1 MNQSDV
7 LAQLQND
14 SCQQKSEYEEIIA
27 QNLDEYL
34 ENHGDILMNLK
45 INSLCNIF
53 SHSKRKLNNH
63 DLAYNNIKKHYLDT
77 NDFNIL
83 ILISFLDGSKL
94 NEENLTDSFTM
105 SQNNNAFLP
114 KLNSSIIKTKN
125 DAYKMMEKIDEV
137 EGENQIIQEQN
148 EEIKK
153 LRKENQKSK
162 ENSIEMMKL
171 IFSNDK
177 FFTSQFSNIKDLLIL
192 AFKNGDV
199 SKIKELTLDKLTLDN
214 GINLLLDKITLTAE
228 IIESPNAEGIIQ
240 IPNSILYN
248 NQNYE
253 IISINKKSFYSN
265 KQLKSVQFQ
274 PNSKIKIIGEKSF
287 YDSSLESIII
297 PNSVLKIKKNAFGNC
312 NSIKSVI
319 FESYSK
325 LTSMGKR
332 AFQSISLQ
340 SISIPP
346 TVTKIKS
353 KCFYKC
359 NNLQF
364 INLLSNSKLKFIGKK
379 SFYNTKINRLFI
391 PKSVEIIEEGC
402 FNGMPDD
409 LKIELPE
416 SNTNFLYFND
426 QMILAKSNPNNGEF
440 DMILF
445 SSRNCVHV
453 EIPSSVKY
461 ICSYA
466 FSQCKKLRMISFKH
480 DSKLRSIGQKAFD
493 ESLIEEIHIPSS
505 VYKIARN
512 AFLCCLYLQKIRILG
527 EHDEIGENMFDKISI
542 SLKYKSPIEL
552 SISKTNRYF
561 KYIDEKFI
569 LGKSSLK
576 NKEFDIF
583 LYANSNLQNIEIPLS
598 IKTIAP
604 FAVKYC
610 DNLHDVTISPN
621 SNLQLI
627 DNDAFNHSYIHNIY
641 IPSQVVKIGKRS
653 FQSCP
658 NLNIEFSHYSKL
670 EIIEKYAFNNSCFT
684 SINIPSTVIE
694 IKKFAFQN
702 CKIQNIN
709 FQNDSKLA
717 HIGKF
722 AFSYTKMNE
731 ILIPPKV
738 TKTKIC
744 NFSEAKKIM
753 FTENSELQTIEK
765 SDLYMNELEYIMF
778 PSMLYKIDRDWLKC
792 FSNLK
797 KIEISKENKNF
808 KYYNDK
814 LIIGKSNPNID
825 DFDSIIFANRDLIK
839 IEIPSFIKFIC
850 PYSFSYCKHLK
861 TVTFQPDSK
870 LQIIDHDAFAN
881 STIKNIKIPSSVEK
895 INNCA
900 FSGCKNL
907 WSVDF
912 SPDSKL
918 KLLGSYVYNQCR
930 IFRIIIPPLLEKIAV
945 DCFIGIGY
953 SYFSAYLDIS
963 NIEISKENKNFKYY
977 NDNFIIGK
985 SNPNIDDF
993 DMIIFAKRNLTEIE
1007 IPSFIRIIWPYV
1019 FYKQENL
1026 KTVTFQPDSKLQI
1039 IGEYA
1044 FASSGINSI
1053 EFPPSVEQIHN
1064 EAFSYCSSLNSIN
1077 FAPNSNLTS
1086 IGSWAFA
1093 YSNIESIKIP
1103 PHLKQIDNGLLEKC
1117 KNLKTLEIPSNSEI
1131 NSISEYIFNNSY
1143 FVNYIITPEINRK
1156 LLNRYLTQNKMN
1168 FFEVDSNAKLSKY
1181 FYNQFQTIKLKDSC
1195 NDINRDWLKYFSNL
1209 KKIEISKEN
1218 KNFKYYNDK
1227 LIIGKSNPNIDDF
1240 DSIIFANRDLIKI
1253 EIPSFIKFICPYS
1266 FSYCKHLKT
1275 VTFQP
1280 DSKLQIIDHDA
1291 FANSTIEDIIIPSNV
1306 FRIESQAFFECSKLK
1321 NVQFEQ
1327 NSKLMIICHHAFSKT
1342 SIQKITIP
1350 STVAEIELYAFSDCL
1365 SLSSFEIL
1373 ENSKLKSIGYYIFTN
1388 TKLTK
1393 LYIPSRIESF
1403 EYFTFYQ
1410 LPQNFRL
1417 TISNENTSFKNFGD
1431 SLIIGKS
1438 NPNINDFD
1446 VILYASRDLNEIK
1459 IPSFIK
1465 HINKYAFHNCKN
1477 LKTVVFQPDS
1487 KLQTIDD
1494 FAFAESAIEKITI
1507 PKHVI
1512 SINVGSFSKCQHL
1525 VSIEFSKDSELLSI
1539 GSSAFEESSLEKITI
1554 PKHVSIIGDK
1564 SFLKCIKLISVEFEQ
1579 NSELEIIC
1587 EKAFEGS
1594 SIVNFVVPSHVK
1606 EIQSCFCCCS
1616 KLNSLVFEENSNLL
1630 KIDKTGLDE
1639 RLQASIPQKD
1649 PIEIL

>member
-63 DLAYNNIKKHYLDT
+63 DLAYNNIKKHYIDT

-319 FESYSK
+319 FESDSK

-409 LKIELPE
+409 LKIKLPE

-552 SISKTNRYF
+552 SLSKTNRYF

-641 IPSQVVKIGKRS
+641 IPSNVVKIGKRS

-722 AFSYTKMNE
+722 AFFYTKMNE

-744 NFSEAKKIM
+744 NFSKAQKIM

-765 SDLYMNELEYIMF
+765 SDSYMNELEYIMF

-825 DFDSIIFANRDLIK
+825 DFDSIIFANRDLI
-839 IEIPSFIKFIC
+839 E
-850 PYSFSYCKHLK
+850 
-861 TVTFQPDSK
+861 
-870 LQIIDHDAFAN
+870 
-881 STIKNIKIPSSVEK
+881 
-895 INNCA
+895 
-900 FSGCKNL
+900 
-907 WSVDF
+907 
-912 SPDSKL
+912 
-918 KLLGSYVYNQCR
+918 
-930 IFRIIIPPLLEKIAV
+930 
-945 DCFIGIGY
+945 
-953 SYFSAYLDIS
+953 
-963 NIEISKENKNFKYY
+963 
-977 NDNFIIGK
+977 
-985 SNPNIDDF
+985 
-993 DMIIFAKRNLTEIE
+993 
-1007 IPSFIRIIWPYV
+1007 
-1019 FYKQENL
+1019 
-1026 KTVTFQPDSKLQI
+1026 
-1039 IGEYA
+1039 
-1044 FASSGINSI
+1044 
-1053 EFPPSVEQIHN
+1053 
-1064 EAFSYCSSLNSIN
+1064 
-1077 FAPNSNLTS
+1077 
-1086 IGSWAFA
+1086 
-1093 YSNIESIKIP
+1093 
-1103 PHLKQIDNGLLEKC
+1103 
-1117 KNLKTLEIPSNSEI
+1117 
-1131 NSISEYIFNNSY
+1131 
-1143 FVNYIITPEINRK
+1143 
-1156 LLNRYLTQNKMN
+1156 
-1168 FFEVDSNAKLSKY
+1168 
-1181 FYNQFQTIKLKDSC
+1181 
-1195 NDINRDWLKYFSNL
+1195 
-1209 KKIEISKEN
+1209 
-1218 KNFKYYNDK
+1218 
-1227 LIIGKSNPNIDDF
+1227 
-1240 DSIIFANRDLIKI
+1240 I

-1342 SIQKITIP
+1342 SIEKITIP
-1350 STVAEIELYAFSDCL
+1350 STVAEIELYSFSDCL

-1373 ENSKLKSIGYYIFTN
+1373 EDSKLKSIGYYIFTN
-1388 TKLTK
+1388 TKLTN

-1403 EYFTFYQ
+1403 EYLTFYQ

-1446 VILYASRDLNEIK
+1446 VIVYASRDLNEIK

-1630 KIDKTGLDE
+1630 KIDKKGLDE
-1639 RLQASIPQKD
+1639 RLQASIPLKD